1 LRLLAGFEYPDHG
14 EILIEGRSMNR
25 TPPHHRPVN
34 LVFQNYALFPH
45 LTVFKNVSF
54 GLEMRHV
61 APGEITSRVAAA
73 LAMVRLQG
81 KETRVPSQLSGGEQ
95 QRVARARALVNR
107 PAVVLLDEPLGA
119 LDQQLRQE
127 MQVELKTIQE
137 QAGLTFM
144 CVTHHQEE
152 ALTMSDRLAVM
163 NRGRIL
169 QIGSPREIYES
180 PISTFVATF
189 IGQSNQMAG
198 RVEAVSAA
206 TCRIQVS
213 GLPSILARSTGALTI
228 GDSVT
233 LIVRPERIELSR
245 ESLHAGYDNAIP
257 ARIEKV
263 IYNGSE
269 NQYWF
274 RLTDHIVWKAHELN
288 ARPDRKGFVPGESI
302 LVRWH
307 AVDGI
312 VLTE

>member
-1 LRLLAGFEYPDHG
+1 
-14 EILIEGRSMNR
+14 
-25 TPPHHRPVN
+25 
-34 LVFQNYALFPH
+34 
-45 LTVFKNVSF
+45 
-54 GLEMRHV
+54 
-61 APGEITSRVAAA
+61 
-73 LAMVRLQG
+73 
-81 KETRVPSQLSGGEQ
+81 VPSQLSGGEQ
-95 QRVARARALVNR
+95 QRVALARALVNR

-288 ARPDRKGFVPGESI
+288 ARADRKGFVPGESI